1 MIRFRDLLNS
11 QQEKSPDLVV
21 ELPQDFSI
29 ARKVLRTSE
38 THTSGTMSISMESGA
53 F

>member
-1 MIRFRDLLNS
+1 MLGQELLKS
-11 QQEKSPDLVV
+11 QQEKSSDLVV

-29 ARKVLRTSE
+29 ARKILKSSE
-38 THTSGTMSISMESGA
+38 THTSGTMSISMESEA